1 MRISIYLFTFLLSFG
16 VSVMADSKSFV
27 CVNEK
32 DHLPPLDS
40 QADAWYREAAA
51 LAKPD
56 TLRPWGRIV
65 EPYSKAVERG
75 HWKAMHNLANL
86 YRTGWPG
93 GVEKDTQKAL
103 DLYQKMIDLKIPQG
117 FYNMGAMIGNR
128 AGVNNPATDGLTFL
142 DKAASLGNPP
152 ALTELGKLYIY
163 VAKNR
168 ELGLAYTQ
176 CAASQGYAPANY
188 ELGSYYEL
196 VEHNFP
202 KAARYYLLAASQGND
217 DAALFMSGVFDKT
230 SPDVDRMW
238 YSPDEKL
245 HKEYYSIYKKLEA
258 DPDLRFPNLMKEHP
272 LPPHPTQGYD
282 ADRPDWKPEQ

>member
-1 MRISIYLFTFLLSFG
+1 MAIGLWAVLCLAA
-16 VSVMADSKSFV
+16 VPVMANSKSFV

-32 DHLPPLDS
+32 GHLPPLDS
-40 QADAWYREAAA
+40 QADVWYREAAA

-65 EPYSKAVERG
+65 ELYSKAVERG

>member
-1 MRISIYLFTFLLSFG
+1 MSIYLFTFLLSFG

-65 EPYSKAVERG
+65 ELYSKAVERG

-128 AGVNNPATDGLTFL
+128 AGVKNPATDGLTFL

-163 VAKNR
+163 VAKKKD
-168 ELGLAYTQ
+168 LGLAYTN
-176 CAASQGYAPANY
+176 CAASQGYAPASY
-188 ELGSYYEL
+188 ELGAYYKI

-202 KAARYYLLAASQGND
+202 KALGYYQVSVSQGGKS
-217 DAALFMSGVFDKT
+217 AAFFLSRVFGNKT
-230 SPDVDRMW
+230 PPASAMW
-238 YSPDEKL
+238 YVPDEKL
-245 HKEYYSIYKKLEA
+245 HKLYDGIYDRLAA
-258 DPDLRFPNLMKEHP
+258 DPDLRFPDLIKDHP

-282 ADRPDWKPEQ
+282 ADRPDWKPER

>member
-65 EPYSKAVERG
+65 ELYSKAVERG

-103 DLYQKMIDLKIPQG
+103 DIYQKMIDLNIPQG

-128 AGVNNPATDGLTFL
+128 AGVKNPATDGLNFL

-163 VAKNR
+163 VSKNR

-202 KAARYYLLAASQGND
+202 KAASYYLLAASQGND
-217 DAALFMSGVFDKT
+217 DAAFFLSRVFGNKT
-230 SPDVDRMW
+230 PPASAMW
-238 YSPDEKL
+238 YVPNEEL
-245 HKEYYSIYKKLEA
+245 HKAYYSIYKKLEA
-258 DPDLRFPNLMKEHP
+258 DPDLRFPNLIKDHP